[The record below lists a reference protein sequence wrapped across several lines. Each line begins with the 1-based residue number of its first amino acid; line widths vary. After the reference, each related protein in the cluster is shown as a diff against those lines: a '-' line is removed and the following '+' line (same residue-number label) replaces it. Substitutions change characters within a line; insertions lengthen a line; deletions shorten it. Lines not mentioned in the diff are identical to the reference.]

1 MKNFAHFK
9 NNFKNLNKGQKIK
22 IGLLILLL
30 IFVLIISFFSAL
42 IVSII
47 SKTPATDLNNLSS
60 SFNQSSYIYSKEGNL
75 IEKIES
81 LEYRTLIDI
90 DDIPDNV
97 KNAFIA
103 IEDHRFYKHKGLDPI
118 GIASSIAANI
128 KSRSLLRGGSTITQQ
143 LVRSVYLTNQKTLG
157 RKIQEAYLS
166 LRVEDVL
173 DKNEI
178 LEAYLNRINL
188 GQGAYGIEAAA
199 QTYFSKDAVD
209 LNIAEA
215 ALLAGIPKSPTNYS
229 PFKSVPQEYLKEDYK
244 VIGTREIDGKDLYM
258 VLNDDAFKRQKTV
271 LMRMHELGY
280 IDDKDYERAK
290 NYDIVSA
297 LNPRNFKNHTM
308 STYSTD
314 YIKKEASRYLA
325 DFYKTSLE
333 EGEHKLFTGG
343 YKVYSTIDE
352 NIQKD
357 LEDKYEN
364 FKNFLLNRSSSGGSR
379 MLNLNFDEGNNII
392 FGDEILYFARNNIL
406 DENFNLVIPKSS
418 YSISSHGDLKIKSL
432 YFKDL
437 GQKIDIIDAYIIDD
451 NKILNTYEIGG
462 LKIEEGAGELKNN
475 YLIID
480 GAYLKD
486 YPDFYRVENDKL
498 IISNKYFDFNP
509 SPLMQPQS
517 AIIVVNN
524 DSGFVEGIIGGLD
537 VRTKNAK
544 ILNRATDSY
553 RQPGSSLTPF
563 SVYLPALMEG
573 KTLGDVY
580 DDVPTT
586 VDGMFWPH
594 NYYDS
599 FKGLMTL
606 RLAMENSSNVIAAEV
621 LKEIGKD
628 KAIDVLKKFEII
640 SEDDDDY
647 FIDHRENK
655 KKNDENLESLALGNM
670 QVGISLSQLSK
681 MYQTISNDGVYKE
694 ETAILKIE
702 DPSGNIIIN
711 NSNKKKKLFD
721 EKTSHL
727 LKDVFISNR
736 DRGNASG
743 TRIGKSET
751 GAYLGQNKVNSDY
764 FVNGFNK
771 SHTISLWIGA
781 DSPKISLA
789 SDKSA
794 AIDLFNTMTKNMSKT
809 EDFDEDP
816 SYIVTRKISSKSG
829 KLATK
834 MSDYAGASYSE
845 KYISGTEPSEQDD
858 LFKKYLICKDSNKL
872 ATQFCPSESV
882 LYTVRFERKEKY
894 DAKDH
899 YGIYP
904 DDYMTLPKEHCDV
917 HTREWYNEF
926 GEEENNSPKKDRD
939 KKTKKSSKQEKSKK
953 SSDKTKTSKI
963 SKKKK

>member
-1 MKNFAHFK
+1 MKNFAHLK

-30 IFVLIISFFSAL
+30 IFVLIISLFSAL

-97 KNAFIA
+97 KNAFVA

-229 PFKSVPQEYLKEDYK
+229 PFKSVPEEYLKDDFK
-244 VIGTREIDGKDLYM
+244 IIGSREIDGKDLYM
-258 VLNDDAFKRQKTV
+258 VLNDDAFKRQRIV

-280 IDDKDYERAK
+280 IDDKDYEKAK

-357 LEDKYEN
+357 LENKYEN

-379 MLNLNFDEGNNII
+379 MLNLNFDAGNNII
-392 FGDEILYFARNNIL
+392 FGDEILYFHRNNIL

-437 GQKIDIIDAYIIDD
+437 GQKIDIIDAYVIDN
-451 NKILNTYEIGG
+451 NKILNTFEIGG

-480 GAYLKD
+480 GSYLKD
-486 YPDFYRVENDKL
+486 YPDFYKIENDKL

-517 AIIVVNN
+517 AMIVVNN
-524 DSGFVEGIIGGLD
+524 DTGFVEGIIGGLD

-553 RQPGSSLTPF
+553 RQPGSALTPF

-580 DDVPTT
+580 DDVPRTY
-586 VDGMFWPH
+586 DGMFWPH

-599 FKGLMTL
+599 FKGLMTI
-606 RLAMENSSNVIAAEV
+606 RLAMENSSNVIAAD
-621 LKEIGKD
+621 LLNEIGKD
-628 KAIDVLKKFEII
+628 KALDVLKKFEII
-640 SEDDDDY
+640 KEDGNDY
-647 FIDHRENK
+647 FINQKENK

-670 QVGISLSQLSK
+670 QVGLSLYDLSK
-681 MYQTISNDGVYKE
+681 MYQTISNEGVYKE

-702 DPSGNIIIN
+702 DPSGNIIID
-711 NSNKKKKLFD
+711 NSKKEKKLFD
-721 EKTSHL
+721 HKISHL
-727 LKDVFISNR
+727 LKDAFISNG

-743 TRIGKSET
+743 TSIGNSET
-751 GAYLGQNKVNSDY
+751 GAYLGQNKTNSDY
-764 FVNGFNK
+764 FINAFNK

-781 DSPKISLA
+781 DSPKISLS
-789 SDKSA
+789 SDKSSA
-794 AIDLFNTMTKNMSKT
+794 VELFNRMAKNLSKD
-809 EDFDEDP
+809 EKFDEDP
-816 SYIVTRKISSKSG
+816 SYIVTRNISSKSG

-834 MSDYAGASYSE
+834 MSNYAGASYRE
-845 KYISGTEPSEQDD
+845 KFISGTEPSEQDD

-882 LYTVRFERKEKY
+882 LYTVRFERKDKY

-904 DDYMTLPKEHCDV
+904 DDYMTVPKEHCDF

-926 GEEENNSPKKDRD
+926 GEDEEDNSLNNND
-939 KKTKKSSKQEKSKK
+939 KKTKKSSKHDKSKK
-953 SSDKTKTSKI
+953 SSNKIKT

>member
-1 MKNFAHFK
+1 MKNFAHLK

-30 IFVLIISFFSAL
+30 IFVLIISLFSAL
-42 IVSII
+42 IISII

-97 KNAFIA
+97 KNAFVA

-229 PFKSVPQEYLKEDYK
+229 PFKSVPEEYLKDDFK
-244 VIGTREIDGKDLYM
+244 IIGSREIDGKDLYM
-258 VLNDDAFKRQKTV
+258 VLNDDAFKRQRIV

-280 IDDKDYERAK
+280 IDDKDYEKAK

-357 LEDKYEN
+357 LENKYEN

-379 MLNLNFDEGNNII
+379 MLNLNFDAGNNII
-392 FGDEILYFARNNIL
+392 FGDEILYFHRNNIL

-437 GQKIDIIDAYIIDD
+437 GQKIDIIDAYVIDN
-451 NKILNTYEIGG
+451 NKILNTFEIGG

-480 GAYLKD
+480 GSYLKD
-486 YPDFYRVENDKL
+486 YPDFYKIENDKL

-509 SPLMQPQS
+509 NPLMQPQS
-517 AIIVVNN
+517 AMIVVNN
-524 DSGFVEGIIGGLD
+524 DTGFVEGIIGGLD

-553 RQPGSSLTPF
+553 RQPGSALTPLT
-563 SVYLPALMEG
+563 VYLPALMEG

-580 DDVPTT
+580 DDVPRTY
-586 VDGMFWPH
+586 DGLFWPH

-599 FKGLMTL
+599 FKGLMTI
-606 RLAMENSSNVIAAEV
+606 RLAMENSSNVIAAD
-621 LKEIGKD
+621 LLNEIGKD
-628 KAIDVLKKFEII
+628 KALDVLKKFEII
-640 SEDDDDY
+640 KEDGDDY
-647 FIDHRENK
+647 FINQKENK

-670 QVGISLSQLSK
+670 QVGLSLYDLSK
-681 MYQTISNDGVYKE
+681 MYQTITNEGVYKE

-702 DPSGNIIIN
+702 DPSGNIIID
-711 NSNKKKKLFD
+711 NSKKEKKLFD
-721 EKTSHL
+721 HKISHL
-727 LKDVFISNR
+727 LKDAFISNG

-743 TRIGKSET
+743 TSIGNSET
-751 GAYLGQNKVNSDY
+751 GAYLGQNKTNSDY
-764 FVNGFNK
+764 FLNAFNK
-771 SHTISLWIGA
+771 NHTISLWIGA
-781 DSPKISLA
+781 DSPKISLS
-789 SDKSA
+789 SDKSSA
-794 AIDLFNTMTKNMSKT
+794 VELFNRMAKNLSKD
-809 EDFDEDP
+809 EKFDEDP
-816 SYIVTRKISSKSG
+816 SYIVTRNISSKSG

-834 MSDYAGASYSE
+834 MSNYAGASYRE
-845 KYISGTEPSEQDD
+845 KFISGTEPSEQDD

-882 LYTVRFERKEKY
+882 LYTVRFERKDKY

-904 DDYMTLPKEHCDV
+904 DDYMTVPKEHCDF

-926 GEEENNSPKKDRD
+926 GEDEEDNSLNNND
-939 KKTKKSSKQEKSKK
+939 KKTKKSSKHDKSKK
-953 SSDKTKTSKI
+953 SSNKIKT

>member
-1 MKNFAHFK
+1 MKNFAHLK

-30 IFVLIISFFSAL
+30 IFVLIISLFSAL

-81 LEYRTLIDI
+81 LEYRTLVDI

-97 KNAFIA
+97 KNAFVA

-229 PFKSVPQEYLKEDYK
+229 PFKSVPEEYLKDDFK
-244 VIGTREIDGKDLYM
+244 IIGSREIDGKDLYM
-258 VLNDDAFKRQKTV
+258 VLNDDAFKRQRIV

-280 IDDKDYERAK
+280 IDDKDYEKAK

-357 LEDKYEN
+357 LENKYEN

-379 MLNLNFDEGNNII
+379 MLNLNFDAGNNII
-392 FGDEILYFARNNIL
+392 FGDEILYFHRNNIL

-437 GQKIDIIDAYIIDD
+437 GQKIDIIDAYVIDN
-451 NKILNTYEIGG
+451 NKILNTFEIGG

-480 GAYLKD
+480 GSYLKD
-486 YPDFYRVENDKL
+486 YPDFYKIENDKL

-509 SPLMQPQS
+509 NPLMQPQS
-517 AIIVVNN
+517 AMIVVNN
-524 DSGFVEGIIGGLD
+524 DTGFVEGIIGGLD

-553 RQPGSSLTPF
+553 RQPGSALTPLT
-563 SVYLPALMEG
+563 VYLPALMEG

-580 DDVPTT
+580 DDVPRTY
-586 VDGMFWPH
+586 DGLFWPH

-599 FKGLMTL
+599 FKGLMTI
-606 RLAMENSSNVIAAEV
+606 RLAMENSSNVIAAD
-621 LKEIGKD
+621 LLNEIGKD
-628 KAIDVLKKFEII
+628 KALDVLKKFEII
-640 SEDDDDY
+640 KEDGDDY
-647 FIDHRENK
+647 FINQKENK

-670 QVGISLSQLSK
+670 QVGLSLYDLSK
-681 MYQTISNDGVYKE
+681 MYQTITNEGVYKE

-702 DPSGNIIIN
+702 DPSGNIIID
-711 NSNKKKKLFD
+711 NSKKEKKLFD
-721 EKTSHL
+721 HKISHL
-727 LKDVFISNR
+727 LKDAFISNG

-743 TRIGKSET
+743 TSIGNSET
-751 GAYLGQNKVNSDY
+751 GAYLGQNKTNSDY
-764 FVNGFNK
+764 FLNAFNK
-771 SHTISLWIGA
+771 NHTISLWIGA
-781 DSPKISLA
+781 DSPKISLS
-789 SDKSA
+789 SDKSSA
-794 AIDLFNTMTKNMSKT
+794 VELFNRMAKNLSKD
-809 EDFDEDP
+809 EKFDEDP
-816 SYIVTRKISSKSG
+816 SYIVTRNISSKSG

-834 MSDYAGASYSE
+834 MSSYAGASYRE
-845 KYISGTEPSEQDD
+845 KFISGTEPSEQDD

-882 LYTVRFERKEKY
+882 LYTVRFERKDKY

-904 DDYMTLPKEHCDV
+904 DDYMTVPKEHCDF

-926 GEEENNSPKKDRD
+926 GEDEEDNSLNNND
-939 KKTKKSSKQEKSKK
+939 KKTKKSSKHDKSKK
-953 SSDKTKTSKI
+953 SSNKIKT

>member
-1 MKNFAHFK
+1 MKNFAHLK

-30 IFVLIISFFSAL
+30 IFVLIISLFSAL

-60 SFNQSSYIYSKEGNL
+60 SFNQSSYIYSKDGSL

-97 KNAFIA
+97 KNAFVA

-229 PFKSVPQEYLKEDYK
+229 PFKSVPEEYLKDDFK
-244 VIGTREIDGKDLYM
+244 IIGSREIDGKDLYM
-258 VLNDDAFKRQKTV
+258 VLNDDAFKRQRIV

-280 IDDKDYERAK
+280 IDDKDYEKAK

-357 LEDKYEN
+357 LENKYEN

-379 MLNLNFDEGNNII
+379 MLNLNFDAGNNII
-392 FGDEILYFARNNIL
+392 FGDEILYFHRNNIL

-437 GQKIDIIDAYIIDD
+437 GQKIDIIDAYVIDN
-451 NKILNTYEIGG
+451 NKILNTFEIGG

-486 YPDFYRVENDKL
+486 YPDFYKIENDKL

-517 AIIVVNN
+517 AMIVVNN
-524 DSGFVEGIIGGLD
+524 DTGFVEGIIGGLD

-553 RQPGSSLTPF
+553 RQPGSALTPF

-580 DDVPTT
+580 DDVPRTY
-586 VDGMFWPH
+586 DGMFWPH

-599 FKGLMTL
+599 FKGLMTI
-606 RLAMENSSNVIAAEV
+606 RLAMENSSNVIAAD
-621 LKEIGKD
+621 LLNEIGKD
-628 KAIDVLKKFEII
+628 KALDVLKKFEII
-640 SEDDDDY
+640 KEDGDDY
-647 FIDHRENK
+647 FINQKENK

-670 QVGISLSQLSK
+670 QVGLSLYDLSK
-681 MYQTISNDGVYKE
+681 MYQTISNEGVYKE

-702 DPSGNIIIN
+702 DPSGNIIID
-711 NSNKKKKLFD
+711 NSKKEKKLFD
-721 EKTSHL
+721 HKISHL
-727 LKDVFISNR
+727 LKDAFISNG

-743 TRIGKSET
+743 TSIGNSET
-751 GAYLGQNKVNSDY
+751 GAYLGQNKTNSDY
-764 FVNGFNK
+764 FLNAFNK

-781 DSPKISLA
+781 DSPKISLS
-789 SDKSA
+789 SDKSSA
-794 AIDLFNTMTKNMSKT
+794 VELFNRMAKNLSKD
-809 EDFDEDP
+809 EKFDEDP
-816 SYIVTRKISSKSG
+816 SYIVPRNISSKSG

-834 MSDYAGASYSE
+834 MSNYAGASYRE
-845 KYISGTEPSEQDD
+845 KFISGTEPSEQDD

-882 LYTVRFERKEKY
+882 LYTVRFERKDKY

-904 DDYMTLPKEHCDV
+904 DDYMTVPKEHCDF

-926 GEEENNSPKKDRD
+926 GEDEEDNSLNNND
-939 KKTKKSSKQEKSKK
+939 KKTKKSSKHDKSKK
-953 SSDKTKTSKI
+953 SSNKIKT

>member
-9 NNFKNLNKGQKIK
+9 NNFKNLEKIQKIK

-30 IFVLIISFFSAL
+30 IFVLIFSLFAAL
-42 IVSII
+42 IISII

-81 LEYRTLIDI
+81 LEYRTLVDI

-97 KNAFIA
+97 KNAFVA

-118 GIASSIAANI
+118 GIMSSIAANI

-229 PFKSVPQEYLKEDYK
+229 PFKSVPEEYLKEDFK

-258 VLNDDAFKRQKTV
+258 VLNDDAFKRQRIV

-280 IDDKDYERAK
+280 IDDKEYERAK

-314 YIKKEASRYLA
+314 YIKKEASKYLA
-325 DFYKTSLE
+325 AFYNTSLE

-364 FKNFLLNRSSSGGSR
+364 YKNFLLNRSSSGGSR
-379 MLNLNFDEGNNII
+379 MLNLNFDSGKNII
-392 FGDEILYFARNNIL
+392 FGNEILYFHRNNIL

-437 GQKIDIIDAYIIDD
+437 GQKIDIVDAYVIDE
-451 NKILNTYEIGG
+451 NKILNTFEIGG

-486 YPDFYRVENDKL
+486 YPDFYKLENDNL

-509 SPLMQPQS
+509 TPLMQPQS
-517 AIIVVNN
+517 AMIVVNN
-524 DSGFVEGIIGGLD
+524 NTGFVEGIIGGLD

-553 RQPGSSLTPF
+553 RQPGSALTPF

-580 DDVPTT
+580 DDVPRTY
-586 VDGMFWPH
+586 DGMFWPH

-606 RLAMENSSNVIAAEV
+606 RLAMENSSNVIAAD
-621 LKEIGKD
+621 LLNEIGKE
-628 KAIDVLKKFEII
+628 KALDVLKKFEII
-640 SEDDDDY
+640 KEDGDDY
-647 FIDHRENK
+647 FINHKENK

-670 QVGISLSQLSK
+670 QVGLSLYDLSK
-681 MYQTISNDGVYKE
+681 MHQTISNDGVYKE

-702 DPSGNIIIN
+702 DPSGNIIID
-711 NSNKKKKLFD
+711 NSKKEKKLFD
-721 EKTSHL
+721 HKISHL
-727 LKDVFISNR
+727 LKDAFISNC

-743 TRIGKSET
+743 TSIGNSET
-751 GAYLGQNKVNSDY
+751 GAYLGQNKTNSDY
-764 FVNGFNK
+764 FINAFNK
-771 SHTISLWIGA
+771 NHTISLWIGA
-781 DSPKISLA
+781 DSPKISLS
-789 SDKSA
+789 SDKSSA
-794 AIDLFNTMTKNMSKT
+794 VELFNRMAKNLSKD
-809 EDFDEDP
+809 EKFDEDP
-816 SYIVTRKISSKSG
+816 SYIVTRNISSKSG

-834 MSDYAGASYSE
+834 MSNYAGASYRE
-845 KYISGTEPSEQDD
+845 KYISGTEPREQDD

-882 LYTVRFERKEKY
+882 LYTVRFERKDKY

-904 DDYMTLPKEHCDV
+904 DDYMTVPKEHCDV

-926 GEEENNSPKKDRD
+926 GEDEEDNSLNNND
-939 KKTKKSSKQEKSKK
+939 KKTKKSSKHDKSKK
-953 SSDKTKTSKI
+953 SSNEIKI

>member
-9 NNFKNLNKGQKIK
+9 NNFKNLEKIQKIK

-30 IFVLIISFFSAL
+30 IFVLIFSLFAAL
-42 IVSII
+42 IISII

-81 LEYRTLIDI
+81 LEYRTLVDI

-97 KNAFIA
+97 KNAFVA

-118 GIASSIAANI
+118 GIMSSIAANI

-229 PFKSVPQEYLKEDYK
+229 PFKSVPEEYLKEDFK

-258 VLNDDAFKRQKTV
+258 VLNDDAFKRQRIV

-280 IDDKDYERAK
+280 IDDKEYERAK

-314 YIKKEASRYLA
+314 YIKKEASKYLA
-325 DFYKTSLE
+325 AFYNTSLE

-364 FKNFLLNRSSSGGSR
+364 YKNFLLNRSSSGGSR
-379 MLNLNFDEGNNII
+379 MLNLNFDSGKNII
-392 FGDEILYFARNNIL
+392 FGNEILYFHRNNIL

-437 GQKIDIIDAYIIDD
+437 GQKIDIVDAYVIDE
-451 NKILNTYEIGG
+451 NKILNTFEIGG

-486 YPDFYRVENDKL
+486 YPDFYKLENDNL

-509 SPLMQPQS
+509 TPLMQPQS
-517 AIIVVNN
+517 AMIVVNN
-524 DSGFVEGIIGGLD
+524 NTGFVEGIIGGLD

-553 RQPGSSLTPF
+553 RQPGSALTPF

-580 DDVPTT
+580 DDVPRTY
-586 VDGMFWPH
+586 DGMFWPH

-606 RLAMENSSNVIAAEV
+606 RLAMENSSNVIAAD
-621 LKEIGKD
+621 LLNEIGKE
-628 KAIDVLKKFEII
+628 KALDVLKKFEII
-640 SEDDDDY
+640 KEDGDDY
-647 FIDHRENK
+647 FINHKENK

-670 QVGISLSQLSK
+670 QVGLSLYDLSK
-681 MYQTISNDGVYKE
+681 MHQTISNDGVYKE

-702 DPSGNIIIN
+702 DPSGNIIID
-711 NSNKKKKLFD
+711 NSKKEKKLFD
-721 EKTSHL
+721 HKISHL
-727 LKDVFISNR
+727 LKDAFISNC

-743 TRIGKSET
+743 TSIGNSET
-751 GAYLGQNKVNSDY
+751 GAYLGQNQTNSDY
-764 FVNGFNK
+764 FINAFNK
-771 SHTISLWIGA
+771 NHTISLWIGA
-781 DSPKISLA
+781 DSPKISLS
-789 SDKSA
+789 SDKSSA
-794 AIDLFNTMTKNMSKT
+794 VELFNRMAKNLSKD
-809 EDFDEDP
+809 EKFDEDP
-816 SYIVTRKISSKSG
+816 SYIVTRNISSKSG

-834 MSDYAGASYSE
+834 MSNYAGASYRE
-845 KYISGTEPSEQDD
+845 KYISGTEPREQDD

-882 LYTVRFERKEKY
+882 LYTVRFERKDKY

-904 DDYMTLPKEHCDV
+904 DDYMTVPKEHCDV

-926 GEEENNSPKKDRD
+926 GEDEEDNSLNNND
-939 KKTKKSSKQEKSKK
+939 KKTKKSSKHDKSKK
-953 SSDKTKTSKI
+953 SSNEIKI

>member
-1 MKNFAHFK
+1 MKNFAHLK

-30 IFVLIISFFSAL
+30 IFVLIISLFSAL

-81 LEYRTLIDI
+81 LEYRTLVDI

-97 KNAFIA
+97 KNAFVA

-229 PFKSVPQEYLKEDYK
+229 PFKSVPEEYLKDDFK
-244 VIGTREIDGKDLYM
+244 IIGSREIDGKDLYM
-258 VLNDDAFKRQKTV
+258 VLNDDAFKRQRIV

-280 IDDKDYERAK
+280 IDDKDYEKAK

-357 LEDKYEN
+357 LENKYEN

-379 MLNLNFDEGNNII
+379 MLNLNFDAGNNII
-392 FGDEILYFARNNIL
+392 FGDEILYFHRNNIL

-437 GQKIDIIDAYIIDD
+437 GQKIDIIDAYVIDN
-451 NKILNTYEIGG
+451 NKILNTFEIGG

-480 GAYLKD
+480 GSYLKD
-486 YPDFYRVENDKL
+486 YPDFYKIENDKL

-509 SPLMQPQS
+509 NPLMQPQS
-517 AIIVVNN
+517 AMIVVNN
-524 DSGFVEGIIGGLD
+524 DTGFVEGIIGGLD

-553 RQPGSSLTPF
+553 RQPGSALTPLT
-563 SVYLPALMEG
+563 VYLPALMEG

-580 DDVPTT
+580 DDVPRTY
-586 VDGMFWPH
+586 DGLFWPH

-599 FKGLMTL
+599 FKGLMTI
-606 RLAMENSSNVIAAEV
+606 RLAMENSSNVIAAD
-621 LKEIGKD
+621 LLNEIGKD
-628 KAIDVLKKFEII
+628 KALDVLKKFEII
-640 SEDDDDY
+640 KEDGDDY
-647 FIDHRENK
+647 FINQKENK

-670 QVGISLSQLSK
+670 QVGLSLYDLSK
-681 MYQTISNDGVYKE
+681 MYQTITNEGVYKE

-702 DPSGNIIIN
+702 DPSGNIIID
-711 NSNKKKKLFD
+711 NSKKEKKLFD
-721 EKTSHL
+721 HKISHL
-727 LKDVFISNR
+727 LKDAFISNG

-743 TRIGKSET
+743 TSIGNSET
-751 GAYLGQNKVNSDY
+751 GAYLGQNKTNSDY
-764 FVNGFNK
+764 FLNAFNK
-771 SHTISLWIGA
+771 NHTISLWIGA
-781 DSPKISLA
+781 DSPKISLS
-789 SDKSA
+789 SDKSSA
-794 AIDLFNTMTKNMSKT
+794 VELFNRMAKNLSKD
-809 EDFDEDP
+809 EKFDEDP
-816 SYIVTRKISSKSG
+816 SYIVTRNISSKSG

-834 MSDYAGASYSE
+834 MSNYAGASYRE
-845 KYISGTEPSEQDD
+845 KFISGTEPSEQDD

-882 LYTVRFERKEKY
+882 LYTVRFERKDKY

-904 DDYMTLPKEHCDV
+904 DDYMTVPKEHCDF

-926 GEEENNSPKKDRD
+926 GEDEEDNSLNNND
-939 KKTKKSSKQEKSKK
+939 KKTKKSSKHDKSKK
-953 SSDKTKTSKI
+953 SSNKIKT

>member
-9 NNFKNLNKGQKIK
+9 NNFKNLEKIQKIK

-30 IFVLIISFFSAL
+30 IFVLIFSLFSAL

-81 LEYRTLIDI
+81 LEYRTLVDI

-97 KNAFIA
+97 KNAFVA

-118 GIASSIAANI
+118 GIMSSIAANI

-229 PFKSVPQEYLKEDYK
+229 PFKSVPEEYLKEDFK

-258 VLNDDAFKRQKTV
+258 VLNDDAFKRQKIV

-280 IDDKDYERAK
+280 IDDKEYERAK

-314 YIKKEASRYLA
+314 YIKKEASKYLA
-325 DFYKTSLE
+325 AFYNTSLE

-379 MLNLNFDEGNNII
+379 MLNLNFDAGKNII
-392 FGDEILYFARNNIL
+392 FGNEILYFYRNNIL

-437 GQKIDIIDAYIIDD
+437 GQKIDIIDAYVIDE
-451 NKILNTYEIGG
+451 NKILNTFEIGG

-486 YPDFYRVENDKL
+486 YPDFYKLENDNL

-509 SPLMQPQS
+509 TPLMQPQS
-517 AIIVVNN
+517 AMIVVNN
-524 DSGFVEGIIGGLD
+524 NTGFVEGIIGGLD

-553 RQPGSSLTPF
+553 RQPGSALTPF

-580 DDVPTT
+580 DDVPRTY
-586 VDGMFWPH
+586 DGMFWPH

-606 RLAMENSSNVIAAEV
+606 RLAMENSSNVIAAD
-621 LKEIGKD
+621 LLNEIGKG
-628 KAIDVLKKFEII
+628 KALDVLKKFEII
-640 SEDDDDY
+640 KEDGDDY
-647 FIDHRENK
+647 FINHKENK

-670 QVGISLSQLSK
+670 QVGLSLYDLSK
-681 MYQTISNDGVYKE
+681 MHQTISNDGVYKE

-702 DPSGNIIIN
+702 DPSGNIIID
-711 NSNKKKKLFD
+711 NSKKEKKLFD
-721 EKTSHL
+721 HKISHL
-727 LKDVFISNR
+727 LKDAFISNC

-743 TRIGKSET
+743 TRIGNSET
-751 GAYLGQNKVNSDY
+751 GAYLGQNKTNSDY
-764 FVNGFNK
+764 FITAFNK
-771 SHTISLWIGA
+771 NHTISLWIGA
-781 DSPKISLA
+781 DSPKISLS
-789 SDKSA
+789 SDKSSA
-794 AIDLFNTMTKNMSKT
+794 VELFNRMAKYLSKD
-809 EDFDEDP
+809 EKFDEDP
-816 SYIVTRKISSKSG
+816 SYIVTRNISSKSG

-834 MSDYAGASYSE
+834 MSNYAGASYRE
-845 KYISGTEPSEQDD
+845 KFISGTEPSEHDD

-882 LYTVRFERKEKY
+882 LYTVRFERKDKY

-926 GEEENNSPKKDRD
+926 GEDEEDNSLNNND
-939 KKTKKSSKQEKSKK
+939 KKTKKSSKHDKSKK
-953 SSDKTKTSKI
+953 SSNKIKI

>member
-9 NNFKNLNKGQKIK
+9 NNFKNLEKIQKIK

-30 IFVLIISFFSAL
+30 IFVLIISLFSAL
-42 IVSII
+42 IISII

-60 SFNQSSYIYSKEGNL
+60 SFNQSSYIYSKDGSL

-97 KNAFIA
+97 KNAFVA

-118 GIASSIAANI
+118 GIMSSIAANI

-229 PFKSVPQEYLKEDYK
+229 PFKSVPEEYLKEDFK

-258 VLNDDAFKRQKTV
+258 VLNDDAFKRQRIV

-280 IDDKDYERAK
+280 IDDKEYERAK

-314 YIKKEASRYLA
+314 YIKKEASKYLA
-325 DFYKTSLE
+325 AFYNTSLE

-379 MLNLNFDEGNNII
+379 MLNLNFDAGKNII
-392 FGDEILYFARNNIL
+392 FGNEILYFHRNNIL
-406 DENFNLVIPKSS
+406 DEDFNLVIPKSS

-437 GQKIDIIDAYIIDD
+437 GQKIDIIDAYVIDE
-451 NKILNTYEIGG
+451 NKILNTFEIGG

-486 YPDFYRVENDKL
+486 YPDFYKVEKDNL

-509 SPLMQPQS
+509 TPLMQPQS
-517 AIIVVNN
+517 AMIVVNN
-524 DSGFVEGIIGGLD
+524 NTGFVEGIIGGLD

-553 RQPGSSLTPF
+553 RQPGSALTPF

-580 DDVPTT
+580 DDVPRTY
-586 VDGMFWPH
+586 DGMFWPH

-606 RLAMENSSNVIAAEV
+606 RLAMENSSNVIAAD
-621 LKEIGKD
+621 LLNEIGKE
-628 KAIDVLKKFEII
+628 KALDVLKKFEII
-640 SEDDDDY
+640 KEDGDDY
-647 FIDHRENK
+647 FINHKENK

-670 QVGISLSQLSK
+670 QVGLSLYHLSK
-681 MYQTISNDGVYKE
+681 MHQTISNDGVYKE

-702 DPSGNIIIN
+702 DPSGNIIID
-711 NSNKKKKLFD
+711 NSKKEKKLFD
-721 EKTSHL
+721 HKISHL
-727 LKDVFISNR
+727 LKDAFISNC

-743 TRIGKSET
+743 TSIGNSET
-751 GAYLGQNKVNSDY
+751 GAYLGQNKTNSDY
-764 FVNGFNK
+764 FINAFNK

-781 DSPKISLA
+781 DSPKISLS
-789 SDKSA
+789 SDKSSA
-794 AIDLFNTMTKNMSKT
+794 VELFNRMAKNLSKD
-809 EDFDEDP
+809 EKFDEDP

-882 LYTVRFERKEKY
+882 LYTVRFERKDKY

-904 DDYMTLPKEHCDV
+904 DDYMTVPKEHCDV

-926 GEEENNSPKKDRD
+926 GEDEEDNSLNNND
-939 KKTKKSSKQEKSKK
+939 KKTKKSSKHDKSKK
-953 SSDKTKTSKI
+953 SSNKIKT

>member
-1 MKNFAHFK
+1 MKNFQHFK

-30 IFVLIISFFSAL
+30 IFVLIISLFSAL

-97 KNAFIA
+97 KNAFVA

-128 KSRSLLRGGSTITQQ
+128 KSRSLMRGGSTITQQ

-229 PFKSVPQEYLKEDYK
+229 PFKSVPEEYLKDDFK
-244 VIGTREIDGKDLYM
+244 IIGSREIDGKDLYM
-258 VLNDDAFKRQKTV
+258 VLNDDAFKRQRIV

-280 IDDKDYERAK
+280 IDDKDYEKAK

-357 LEDKYEN
+357 LENKYEN

-379 MLNLNFDEGNNII
+379 MLNLNFDAGNNII
-392 FGDEILYFARNNIL
+392 FGDEILYFHRNNIL

-418 YSISSHGDLKIKSL
+418 YNISSHGDLKIKSL

-437 GQKIDIIDAYIIDD
+437 GQKIDIVDAYVIDN
-451 NKILNTYEIGG
+451 NKILNTFEIGG

-480 GAYLKD
+480 GSYLKD
-486 YPDFYRVENDKL
+486 YPDFYKIENDKL

-509 SPLMQPQS
+509 NPLMQPQS
-517 AIIVVNN
+517 AMIVVNN
-524 DSGFVEGIIGGLD
+524 DTGFVEGIIGGLD

-553 RQPGSSLTPF
+553 RQPGSALTPLT
-563 SVYLPALMEG
+563 VYLPALMEG

-580 DDVPTT
+580 DDVPRTY
-586 VDGMFWPH
+586 DGLFWPH

-599 FKGLMTL
+599 FKGLMTI
-606 RLAMENSSNVIAAEV
+606 RLAMENSSNVIAAD
-621 LKEIGKD
+621 LLNEIGKD
-628 KAIDVLKKFEII
+628 KALDVLKKFEII
-640 SEDDDDY
+640 KEDGNDH
-647 FIDHRENK
+647 FINQKENK

-670 QVGISLSQLSK
+670 QVGLSLYDLSK
-681 MYQTISNDGVYKE
+681 MYQTISNEGVYKE

-702 DPSGNIIIN
+702 DPSGNIIID
-711 NSNKKKKLFD
+711 NSKKEKKLFD
-721 EKTSHL
+721 HKISHL
-727 LKDVFISNR
+727 LKDAFISNST
-736 DRGNASG
+736 RGNASG
-743 TRIGKSET
+743 TSIGNSET
-751 GAYLGQNKVNSDY
+751 GAYLGQNKTNSDY
-764 FVNGFNK
+764 FINAFNK
-771 SHTISLWIGA
+771 NHTISLWIGA
-781 DSPKISLA
+781 DSPKISLS
-789 SDKSA
+789 SDKSSA
-794 AIDLFNTMTKNMSKT
+794 VELFNRMAKNLSKD
-809 EDFDEDP
+809 EKFDEDP
-816 SYIVTRKISSKSG
+816 SYIVTRNISSKSG

-834 MSDYAGASYSE
+834 MSNYAGASYSE
-845 KYISGTEPSEQDD
+845 KYISGTEPSEHDD

-882 LYTVRFERKEKY
+882 LYTVRFERKDKY

-904 DDYMTLPKEHCDV
+904 DDYMTVPKEHCDV

-926 GEEENNSPKKDRD
+926 GEDEEDSSSNNKDI
-939 KKTKKSSKQEKSKK
+939 KTKKSSKHDNSKK
-953 SSDKTKTSKI
+953 SSDKIKT

>member
-9 NNFKNLNKGQKIK
+9 NNFKNLEKIQKIK

-30 IFVLIISFFSAL
+30 IFVLILSLFSAL
-42 IVSII
+42 IISII

-81 LEYRTLIDI
+81 LEYRTLVDI

-97 KNAFIA
+97 KNAFVA

-118 GIASSIAANI
+118 GIMSSIAANI
-128 KSRSLLRGGSTITQQ
+128 KSRSLMRGGSTITQQ

-229 PFKSVPQEYLKEDYK
+229 PFKSVPEEYLKEDFK

-258 VLNDDAFKRQKTV
+258 VLNDDAFKRQRIV

-280 IDDKDYERAK
+280 IDDKEYERAK

-314 YIKKEASRYLA
+314 YIKKEASKYLA
-325 DFYKTSLE
+325 AFYNTSLE

-364 FKNFLLNRSSSGGSR
+364 YKNFLLNRSSSGGSR
-379 MLNLNFDEGNNII
+379 MLNLNFDAGKNII
-392 FGDEILYFARNNIL
+392 FGNEILYFHRNNIL

-437 GQKIDIIDAYIIDD
+437 GQKIDIIDAYVIDE
-451 NKILNTYEIGG
+451 NKILNTFEIGG

-486 YPDFYRVENDKL
+486 YPDFYKVEKDNL

-509 SPLMQPQS
+509 TPLMQPQS
-517 AIIVVNN
+517 AMIVVNN
-524 DSGFVEGIIGGLD
+524 DTGFVEGIIGGLD

-553 RQPGSSLTPF
+553 RQPGSALTPF

-580 DDVPTT
+580 DDVPRTY
-586 VDGMFWPH
+586 DGMFWPH

-606 RLAMENSSNVIAAEV
+606 RLAMENSSNVIAAD
-621 LKEIGKD
+621 LLNEIGKD
-628 KAIDVLKKFEII
+628 KALDVLKKFEII
-640 SEDDDDY
+640 KEDGNDY
-647 FIDHRENK
+647 FINQKENK

-670 QVGISLSQLSK
+670 QVGLSLYDLSK
-681 MYQTISNDGVYKE
+681 MYQTITNEGVYKE

-702 DPSGNIIIN
+702 DPSGNIIID
-711 NSNKKKKLFD
+711 NSKKEKKLFD
-721 EKTSHL
+721 HKISHL
-727 LKDVFISNR
+727 LKDAFISNGT
-736 DRGNASG
+736 RGNASG
-743 TRIGKSET
+743 TSIGNSET
-751 GAYLGQNKVNSDY
+751 GAYLGQNKTSSDY
-764 FVNGFNK
+764 FLNAFNK
-771 SHTISLWIGA
+771 NHTISLWIGA
-781 DSPKISLA
+781 DSPKISLS
-789 SDKSA
+789 SDKSSA
-794 AIDLFNTMTKNMSKT
+794 VELFNRMAKNLSKD
-809 EDFDEDP
+809 EKFDEDP
-816 SYIVTRKISSKSG
+816 SYIVTRNISSKSG

-834 MSDYAGASYSE
+834 MSNYAGASYRE
-845 KYISGTEPSEQDD
+845 KFISGTEPSEQDD

-882 LYTVRFERKEKY
+882 LYTVRFERKDKY

-904 DDYMTLPKEHCDV
+904 DDYMTVPKEHCDF

-926 GEEENNSPKKDRD
+926 GEDEEDNSLNNND
-939 KKTKKSSKQEKSKK
+939 KKTKKSSKHDKSKK
-953 SSDKTKTSKI
+953 SSDKIKT

>member
-30 IFVLIISFFSAL
+30 IFVLIISLFSAL

-60 SFNQSSYIYSKEGNL
+60 SFNQSSYIYSKDGSL

-97 KNAFIA
+97 KNAFVA

-118 GIASSIAANI
+118 GIMSSIAANI
-128 KSRSLLRGGSTITQQ
+128 KSRSLMRGGSTITQQ

-229 PFKSVPQEYLKEDYK
+229 PFKSVPEEYLKEDFK
-244 VIGTREIDGKDLYM
+244 VIGTREIDDKDLYM
-258 VLNDDAFKRQKTV
+258 VLNDDAFKRQKIV

-280 IDDKDYERAK
+280 IDDKEYERAK

-314 YIKKEASRYLA
+314 YIKKEASKYLA

-343 YKVYSTIDE
+343 YKVYSTINE

-357 LEDKYEN
+357 LENKYEN

-379 MLNLNFDEGNNII
+379 MLNLNFDAGKNII
-392 FGDEILYFARNNIL
+392 FGDEILYFHRNNIL

-437 GQKIDIIDAYIIDD
+437 GQKIDIIDAYVIDN
-451 NKILNTYEIGG
+451 NKILNTFEIGG

-480 GAYLKD
+480 GSYLKD
-486 YPDFYRVENDKL
+486 YPDFYKIENDKL

-517 AIIVVNN
+517 AMIVVNN
-524 DSGFVEGIIGGLD
+524 DTGFVEGIIGGLD

-553 RQPGSSLTPF
+553 RQPGSALTPLT
-563 SVYLPALMEG
+563 VYLPALMEG

-580 DDVPTT
+580 DDVPRTY
-586 VDGMFWPH
+586 DGMFWPH

-599 FKGLMTL
+599 FKGLMTI
-606 RLAMENSSNVIAAEV
+606 RLAMENSSNVIAAD
-621 LKEIGKD
+621 LLNEIGKD
-628 KAIDVLKKFEII
+628 KALDVLKKFEII
-640 SEDDDDY
+640 KEDGNDY
-647 FIDHRENK
+647 FINQKENK

-670 QVGISLSQLSK
+670 QVGLSLYDLSK
-681 MYQTISNDGVYKE
+681 MYQTISNEGVYKE

-702 DPSGNIIIN
+702 DPSGNIIID
-711 NSNKKKKLFD
+711 NSKKEKKLFD
-721 EKTSHL
+721 PKISHL
-727 LKDVFISNR
+727 LKDTFISNG

-743 TRIGKSET
+743 TSIGNSET
-751 GAYLGQNKVNSDY
+751 GAYLGQNKTNSDY
-764 FVNGFNK
+764 FLNAFNK

-781 DSPKISLA
+781 DSPKISLS
-789 SDKSA
+789 SDKSSA
-794 AIDLFNTMTKNMSKT
+794 VELFNRMAKNLSKD
-809 EDFDEDP
+809 EKFDEDP
-816 SYIVTRKISSKSG
+816 SYIVTRNISSKSG

-834 MSDYAGASYSE
+834 MSNYAGASYRE
-845 KYISGTEPSEQDD
+845 KFISGTEPSEQDD

-882 LYTVRFERKEKY
+882 LYTVRFERKDKY

-904 DDYMTLPKEHCDV
+904 DDYMTVPKEHCDF

-926 GEEENNSPKKDRD
+926 GEDEEDNSLNNND
-939 KKTKKSSKQEKSKK
+939 KKTKKSSKHDKSKK
-953 SSDKTKTSKI
+953 SSNKIKT

>member
-9 NNFKNLNKGQKIK
+9 NNFKNLNKSQKIK

-30 IFVLIISFFSAL
+30 IFVLIISLFSAL

-60 SFNQSSYIYSKEGNL
+60 SFNQSSYIYSKDGSL

-97 KNAFIA
+97 KNAFVA

-229 PFKSVPQEYLKEDYK
+229 PFKSVPEEYLKDDFK
-244 VIGTREIDGKDLYM
+244 IIGSREIDGKDLYM
-258 VLNDDAFKRQKTV
+258 VLNDDAFKRQRIV

-280 IDDKDYERAK
+280 IDDKDYEKAK

-357 LEDKYEN
+357 LENKYEN

-379 MLNLNFDEGNNII
+379 MLNLNFDAGNNII
-392 FGDEILYFARNNIL
+392 FGDEILYFHRNNIL

-437 GQKIDIIDAYIIDD
+437 GQKIDIIDAYVIDN
-451 NKILNTYEIGG
+451 NKILNTFEIGG

-480 GAYLKD
+480 GSYLKD
-486 YPDFYRVENDKL
+486 YPDFYKIENDKL

-517 AIIVVNN
+517 AMIVVNN
-524 DSGFVEGIIGGLD
+524 DTGFVEGIIGGLD

-553 RQPGSSLTPF
+553 RQPGSALTPF

-580 DDVPTT
+580 DDVPRTY
-586 VDGMFWPH
+586 DGMFWPH

-599 FKGLMTL
+599 FKGLMTI
-606 RLAMENSSNVIAAEV
+606 RLAMENSSNVIAADL

-628 KAIDVLKKFEII
+628 KALDVLKKFEII
-640 SEDDDDY
+640 KEDGNDY
-647 FIDHRENK
+647 FINQKENK

-670 QVGISLSQLSK
+670 QVGLSLYDLSK
-681 MYQTISNDGVYKE
+681 MYQTISNEGVYKE

-702 DPSGNIIIN
+702 DPSGNIIID
-711 NSNKKKKLFD
+711 NSKKEKKLFD
-721 EKTSHL
+721 HKISHL
-727 LKDVFISNR
+727 LKDAFISNGT
-736 DRGNASG
+736 RGNASG
-743 TRIGKSET
+743 TSIGNSET
-751 GAYLGQNKVNSDY
+751 GAYLGQNKTNSDY
-764 FVNGFNK
+764 FINAFNK

-781 DSPKISLA
+781 DSPKISLS
-789 SDKSA
+789 SDKSSA
-794 AIDLFNTMTKNMSKT
+794 VELFNRMAKNLSKD
-809 EDFDEDP
+809 EKFDEDP
-816 SYIVTRKISSKSG
+816 SYIVTRNISSKSG

-834 MSDYAGASYSE
+834 MSNYAGASYRE
-845 KYISGTEPSEQDD
+845 KFISGTEPSEQDD

-882 LYTVRFERKEKY
+882 LYTVRFERKDKY

-904 DDYMTLPKEHCDV
+904 DDYMTVPKEHCDF

-926 GEEENNSPKKDRD
+926 GEDEEDNSLNNND
-939 KKTKKSSKQEKSKK
+939 KKTKKSSKHDKSKK
-953 SSDKTKTSKI
+953 SSNKIKT

>member
-9 NNFKNLNKGQKIK
+9 NNFKNLEKIQKIK

-30 IFVLIISFFSAL
+30 IFVLILSLFSAL
-42 IVSII
+42 IISII

-81 LEYRTLIDI
+81 LEYRTLVDI

-97 KNAFIA
+97 KNAFVA

-118 GIASSIAANI
+118 GIMSSIAANI
-128 KSRSLLRGGSTITQQ
+128 KSRSLMRGGSTITQQ

-229 PFKSVPQEYLKEDYK
+229 PFKSVPEEYLKEDFK

-258 VLNDDAFKRQKTV
+258 VLNDDAFKRQRIV

-280 IDDKDYERAK
+280 IDDKEYERAK

-314 YIKKEASRYLA
+314 YIKKEASKYLA
-325 DFYKTSLE
+325 AFYNTSLE

-364 FKNFLLNRSSSGGSR
+364 YKNFLLNRSSSGGSR
-379 MLNLNFDEGNNII
+379 MLNLNFDAGKNII
-392 FGDEILYFARNNIL
+392 FGNEILYFHRNNIL

-437 GQKIDIIDAYIIDD
+437 GQKIDIIDAYVIDE
-451 NKILNTYEIGG
+451 NKILNTFEIGG

-486 YPDFYRVENDKL
+486 YPDFYKVEKDNL

-509 SPLMQPQS
+509 TPLMQPQS
-517 AIIVVNN
+517 AMIVVNN
-524 DSGFVEGIIGGLD
+524 DTGFVEGIIGGLD

-553 RQPGSSLTPF
+553 RQPGSALTPF

-580 DDVPTT
+580 DDVPRTY
-586 VDGMFWPH
+586 DGMFWPH

-606 RLAMENSSNVIAAEV
+606 RLAMENSSNVIAAD
-621 LKEIGKD
+621 LLNEIGKD
-628 KAIDVLKKFEII
+628 KALDVLKKFEII
-640 SEDDDDY
+640 KEDGNDY
-647 FIDHRENK
+647 FINQKENK

-670 QVGISLSQLSK
+670 QVGLSLYDLSK
-681 MYQTISNDGVYKE
+681 MYQTITNEGVYKE

-702 DPSGNIIIN
+702 DPSGNIIID
-711 NSNKKKKLFD
+711 NSKKEKKLFD
-721 EKTSHL
+721 HKISHL
-727 LKDVFISNR
+727 LKDAFISNGT
-736 DRGNASG
+736 RGNASG
-743 TRIGKSET
+743 TSIGNSET
-751 GAYLGQNKVNSDY
+751 GAYLGQNKTSSDY
-764 FVNGFNK
+764 FLNAFNK
-771 SHTISLWIGA
+771 NHTISLWIGA
-781 DSPKISLA
+781 DSPKISLS
-789 SDKSA
+789 SDKSSA
-794 AIDLFNTMTKNMSKT
+794 VELFNRMAKNLSKD
-809 EDFDEDP
+809 EKFDEDP
-816 SYIVTRKISSKSG
+816 SYIVARNISSKSG

-834 MSDYAGASYSE
+834 MSNYAGASYRE
-845 KYISGTEPSEQDD
+845 KFISGTEPSEQDD

-882 LYTVRFERKEKY
+882 LYTVRFERKDKY

-904 DDYMTLPKEHCDV
+904 DDYMTVPKEHCDF

-926 GEEENNSPKKDRD
+926 GEDEEDNSLNNND
-939 KKTKKSSKQEKSKK
+939 KKTKKSSKHDKSKK
-953 SSDKTKTSKI
+953 SSDKIKT

>member
-1 MKNFAHFK
+1 MKNFQHFK

-30 IFVLIISFFSAL
+30 IFVLIISLFSAL

-97 KNAFIA
+97 KNAFVA

-173 DKNEI
+173 EKNEI

-229 PFKSVPQEYLKEDYK
+229 PFKSVPEEYLKDDFK
-244 VIGTREIDGKDLYM
+244 IIGSREIDGKDLYM
-258 VLNDDAFKRQKTV
+258 VLNDDAFKRQRIV

-280 IDDKDYERAK
+280 IDDKDYEKAK

-357 LEDKYEN
+357 LENKYEN

-379 MLNLNFDEGNNII
+379 MLNLNFDAGNNII
-392 FGDEILYFARNNIL
+392 FGDEILYFHRNNIL

-437 GQKIDIIDAYIIDD
+437 GQKIDIIDAYVIDN
-451 NKILNTYEIGG
+451 NKILNTFEIGG
-462 LKIEEGAGELKNN
+462 LKIEDGAGELKNN

-480 GAYLKD
+480 GSYLKD
-486 YPDFYRVENDKL
+486 YPDFYKIENDKL

-509 SPLMQPQS
+509 NPLMQPQS
-517 AIIVVNN
+517 AMIVVNN
-524 DSGFVEGIIGGLD
+524 DTGFVEGIIGGLD

-553 RQPGSSLTPF
+553 RQPGSALTPL
-563 SVYLPALMEG
+563 SVYLPALMDG

-580 DDVPTT
+580 DDVPRTY
-586 VDGMFWPH
+586 DGMFWPH

-599 FKGLMTL
+599 FKGLMTI
-606 RLAMENSSNVIAAEV
+606 RLAMENSSNVIAAD
-621 LKEIGKD
+621 LLNEIGKD
-628 KAIDVLKKFEII
+628 KALDVLKKFEII
-640 SEDDDDY
+640 KEDGNDY
-647 FIDHRENK
+647 FINQKENK

-670 QVGISLSQLSK
+670 QVGLSLYDLSK
-681 MYQTISNDGVYKE
+681 MYQTISNEGVYKE

-702 DPSGNIIIN
+702 DPSGNIIID
-711 NSNKKKKLFD
+711 NSKKEKKLFD
-721 EKTSHL
+721 HKISHL
-727 LKDVFISNR
+727 LKDAFISNGT
-736 DRGNASG
+736 RGNASG
-743 TRIGKSET
+743 TSIGNSET
-751 GAYLGQNKVNSDY
+751 GAYLGQNKTNSDY
-764 FVNGFNK
+764 FINAFNK

-781 DSPKISLA
+781 DSPKISLS
-789 SDKSA
+789 SDKSSA
-794 AIDLFNTMTKNMSKT
+794 VELFNRMAKNLSKD
-809 EDFDEDP
+809 EKFDEDP
-816 SYIVTRKISSKSG
+816 SYIVTRNISSKSG

-834 MSDYAGASYSE
+834 MSNYAGASYRE
-845 KYISGTEPSEQDD
+845 KFISGTEPSEQDD

-882 LYTVRFERKEKY
+882 LYTVRFERKDKY

-904 DDYMTLPKEHCDV
+904 DDYMTVPKEHCDF

-926 GEEENNSPKKDRD
+926 GEDEEDNSLNNND
-939 KKTKKSSKQEKSKK
+939 KKTKKSSKHDKSKK
-953 SSDKTKTSKI
+953 SSNKIKT

>member
-1 MKNFAHFK
+1 MKNFAHLK

-22 IGLLILLL
+22 IGLLVLLL
-30 IFVLIISFFSAL
+30 IFVLIISLFSAL
-42 IVSII
+42 IISII

-97 KNAFIA
+97 KNAFVA

-173 DKNEI
+173 EKNEI

-229 PFKSVPQEYLKEDYK
+229 PFKSVPEEYLKDDFK
-244 VIGTREIDGKDLYM
+244 IIGTREIDGKDLYM
-258 VLNDDAFKRQKTV
+258 VLNDDAFKRQRIV

-280 IDDKDYERAK
+280 IDDKDYEKAK

-357 LEDKYEN
+357 LENKYEN

-379 MLNLNFDEGNNII
+379 MLNLNFDAGNNIV
-392 FGDEILYFARNNIL
+392 FGNEILYFHRNNIL

-437 GQKIDIIDAYIIDD
+437 GQKIDIIDAYVIDN
-451 NKILNTYEIGG
+451 NKILNTFEIGG

-480 GAYLKD
+480 GSYLKD
-486 YPDFYRVENDKL
+486 YPDFYKIENDKL

-509 SPLMQPQS
+509 NPLMQPQS
-517 AIIVVNN
+517 AMIVVNN
-524 DSGFVEGIIGGLD
+524 DTGFVEGIIGGLD

-553 RQPGSSLTPF
+553 RQPGSALTPLT
-563 SVYLPALMEG
+563 VYLPALMEG

-580 DDVPTT
+580 DDVPRTY
-586 VDGMFWPH
+586 DGMFWPH

-599 FKGLMTL
+599 FKGLMTI
-606 RLAMENSSNVIAAEV
+606 RLAMENSSNVIAAD
-621 LKEIGKD
+621 LLNEIGKD
-628 KAIDVLKKFEII
+628 KALDVLKKFEII
-640 SEDDDDY
+640 KEDGNDY
-647 FIDHRENK
+647 FINQKENK

-670 QVGISLSQLSK
+670 QVGLSLYDLSK
-681 MYQTISNDGVYKE
+681 MYQTISNEGVYKE

-702 DPSGNIIIN
+702 DPSGNIIID
-711 NSNKKKKLFD
+711 NSKKEKKLFD
-721 EKTSHL
+721 HKISHL
-727 LKDVFISNR
+727 LKDAFISNGT
-736 DRGNASG
+736 RGNASG
-743 TRIGKSET
+743 TSIGNSET
-751 GAYLGQNKVNSDY
+751 GAYLGQNKTNSDY
-764 FVNGFNK
+764 FLNAFNK
-771 SHTISLWIGA
+771 NHTISLWIGA
-781 DSPKISLA
+781 DSPKISLS
-789 SDKSA
+789 SDKSSA
-794 AIDLFNTMTKNMSKT
+794 VELFNRMAKNLSKD
-809 EDFDEDP
+809 EKFDEDP
-816 SYIVTRKISSKSG
+816 SYIVTRNISSKSG

-834 MSDYAGASYSE
+834 MSNYAGASYRE
-845 KYISGTEPSEQDD
+845 KFISGTEPSEQDD

-882 LYTVRFERKEKY
+882 LYTVRFERKDKY

-904 DDYMTLPKEHCDV
+904 DDYMTVPKEHCDF

-926 GEEENNSPKKDRD
+926 GEDEEDNSLNNND
-939 KKTKKSSKQEKSKK
+939 KKTKKSSKHDKSKK
-953 SSDKTKTSKI
+953 SSNKIKT

>member
-1 MKNFAHFK
+1 MKNFQHFK

-22 IGLLILLL
+22 IGLLVLLL
-30 IFVLIISFFSAL
+30 IFVLIISLFSAL
-42 IVSII
+42 IISII

-97 KNAFIA
+97 KNAFVA

-173 DKNEI
+173 GKNEI

-229 PFKSVPQEYLKEDYK
+229 PFKSVPEEYLKDDFK
-244 VIGTREIDGKDLYM
+244 IIGSREIDGKDLYM
-258 VLNDDAFKRQKTV
+258 VLNDDAFKRQRIV

-280 IDDKDYERAK
+280 IDDKDYEKAK

-357 LEDKYEN
+357 LENKYEN

-379 MLNLNFDEGNNII
+379 MLNLNFDAGKNII
-392 FGDEILYFARNNIL
+392 FGDEILYFHRNNIL

-437 GQKIDIIDAYIIDD
+437 GQKIDIIDAYVIDN
-451 NKILNTYEIGG
+451 NKILNTFEIGG

-480 GAYLKD
+480 GSYLKD
-486 YPDFYRVENDKL
+486 YPDFYKIENDKL

-517 AIIVVNN
+517 AMIVVNN
-524 DSGFVEGIIGGLD
+524 DTGFVEGIIGGLD

-553 RQPGSSLTPF
+553 RQPGSALTPF

-580 DDVPTT
+580 DDVPRTY
-586 VDGMFWPH
+586 DGMFWPH

-599 FKGLMTL
+599 FKGLMTI
-606 RLAMENSSNVIAAEV
+606 RLAMENSSNVIAAD
-621 LKEIGKD
+621 LLNEIGKD
-628 KAIDVLKKFEII
+628 KALDVLKKFEII
-640 SEDDDDY
+640 KEDGDDY
-647 FIDHRENK
+647 FINQKENK

-670 QVGISLSQLSK
+670 QVGLSLYDLSK
-681 MYQTISNDGVYKE
+681 MYQTISNEGVYKE

-702 DPSGNIIIN
+702 DPSGNIIID
-711 NSNKKKKLFD
+711 NSKKEKKLFD
-721 EKTSHL
+721 HKISHL
-727 LKDVFISNR
+727 LKDAFISNGT
-736 DRGNASG
+736 RGNASG
-743 TRIGKSET
+743 TSIGNSET
-751 GAYLGQNKVNSDY
+751 GAYLGQNKTNSDY
-764 FVNGFNK
+764 FLNAFNK
-771 SHTISLWIGA
+771 NHTISLWIGA
-781 DSPKISLA
+781 DSPKISLS
-789 SDKSA
+789 SDKSSA
-794 AIDLFNTMTKNMSKT
+794 VELFNRMAKNLSKD
-809 EDFDEDP
+809 EKFDEDP
-816 SYIVTRKISSKSG
+816 SYIVTRNISSKSG

-834 MSDYAGASYSE
+834 MSNYAGASYRE
-845 KYISGTEPSEQDD
+845 KFISGTEPSEQDD

-882 LYTVRFERKEKY
+882 LYTVRFERKDKY

-904 DDYMTLPKEHCDV
+904 DDYMTVPKEHCDF

-926 GEEENNSPKKDRD
+926 GEDEEDNSLNNND
-939 KKTKKSSKQEKSKK
+939 KKTKKSSKHDKSKK
-953 SSDKTKTSKI
+953 SSNKIKTSK
-963 SKKKK
+963 KKN

>member
-30 IFVLIISFFSAL
+30 IFVLIISLFSAL

-97 KNAFIA
+97 KNAFVA

-229 PFKSVPQEYLKEDYK
+229 PFKSVPEEYLKDDFK
-244 VIGTREIDGKDLYM
+244 IIGSREIDGKDLYM
-258 VLNDDAFKRQKTV
+258 VLNDDAFKRQRIV

-280 IDDKDYERAK
+280 IDDKDYEKAK

-357 LEDKYEN
+357 LENKYEN

-379 MLNLNFDEGNNII
+379 MLNLNFDAGNNII
-392 FGDEILYFARNNIL
+392 FGDEILYFHRNNIL

-437 GQKIDIIDAYIIDD
+437 GQKIDIIDAYVIDN
-451 NKILNTYEIGG
+451 NKILNTFEIGG

-480 GAYLKD
+480 GSYLKD
-486 YPDFYRVENDKL
+486 YPDFYKIENDKL

-509 SPLMQPQS
+509 NPLIQPQS
-517 AIIVVNN
+517 AMIVVNN
-524 DSGFVEGIIGGLD
+524 DTGFVEGIIGGLD

-553 RQPGSSLTPF
+553 RQPGSALTPF

-580 DDVPTT
+580 DDVPRTY
-586 VDGMFWPH
+586 DGMFWPH

-599 FKGLMTL
+599 FKGLMTI
-606 RLAMENSSNVIAAEV
+606 RLAMENSSNVIAAD
-621 LKEIGKD
+621 LLNEIGKD
-628 KAIDVLKKFEII
+628 KALDVLKKFEII
-640 SEDDDDY
+640 KEDGDDY
-647 FIDHRENK
+647 FINQKENK

-670 QVGISLSQLSK
+670 QVGLSLYDLSK
-681 MYQTISNDGVYKE
+681 MYQTITNEGVYKE

-702 DPSGNIIIN
+702 DPSGNIIID
-711 NSNKKKKLFD
+711 NSNKDKKLFD
-721 EKTSHL
+721 HKISHL
-727 LKDVFISNR
+727 LKDAFISNGT
-736 DRGNASG
+736 RGNASG
-743 TRIGKSET
+743 TSIGNSET
-751 GAYLGQNKVNSDY
+751 GAYLGQNKTNSDY
-764 FVNGFNK
+764 FLNAFNK

-781 DSPKISLA
+781 DSPKISLS
-789 SDKSA
+789 SDKSSA
-794 AIDLFNTMTKNMSKT
+794 VELFNRMAKNLSKD
-809 EDFDEDP
+809 EKFDEDP
-816 SYIVTRKISSKSG
+816 SYIVTRNISSKSG

-834 MSDYAGASYSE
+834 MSNYAGASYRE
-845 KYISGTEPSEQDD
+845 KFISGTEPSEQDD

-882 LYTVRFERKEKY
+882 LYTVRFERKDKY

-904 DDYMTLPKEHCDV
+904 DDYMTVPKEHCDF

-926 GEEENNSPKKDRD
+926 GEDEEDNSLNNND
-939 KKTKKSSKQEKSKK
+939 KKTKKSSKHDKSKK
-953 SSDKTKTSKI
+953 SSNKIKTSK
-963 SKKKK
+963 KKN

>member
-9 NNFKNLNKGQKIK
+9 NNFKNLEKIQKIK

-30 IFVLIISFFSAL
+30 IFVLIISLFSAL
-42 IVSII
+42 IISII

-81 LEYRTLIDI
+81 LEYRTLVDI

-97 KNAFIA
+97 KNAFVA

-118 GIASSIAANI
+118 GIMSSIAANI

-229 PFKSVPQEYLKEDYK
+229 PFKSVPEEYLKEDFK

-258 VLNDDAFKRQKTV
+258 VLNDDAFKRQKIV

-280 IDDKDYERAK
+280 IDDKEYERAK

-314 YIKKEASRYLA
+314 YIKKEASKYLA
-325 DFYKTSLE
+325 DFYNTSLE

-357 LEDKYEN
+357 LENKYEN

-379 MLNLNFDEGNNII
+379 MLNLNFDAGNNII
-392 FGDEILYFARNNIL
+392 FGDEILYFHRNNIL

-437 GQKIDIIDAYIIDD
+437 GQKIDIIDAYVIDN
-451 NKILNTYEIGG
+451 NKILNTFEIGG

-480 GAYLKD
+480 GSYLKD
-486 YPDFYRVENDKL
+486 YPDFYKIENDKL

-517 AIIVVNN
+517 AMIVVNN
-524 DSGFVEGIIGGLD
+524 DTGFVEGIIGGLD

-553 RQPGSSLTPF
+553 RQPGSALTPF

-580 DDVPTT
+580 DDVPRTY
-586 VDGMFWPH
+586 DGMFWPH

-599 FKGLMTL
+599 FKGLMTI
-606 RLAMENSSNVIAAEV
+606 RLAMENSSNVIAAD
-621 LKEIGKD
+621 LLNEIGKD
-628 KAIDVLKKFEII
+628 KALDVLKKFEII
-640 SEDDDDY
+640 KEDGNDY
-647 FIDHRENK
+647 FINQKENK

-670 QVGISLSQLSK
+670 QVGLSLYDLSK
-681 MYQTISNDGVYKE
+681 MYQTISNEGVYKE

-702 DPSGNIIIN
+702 DPSGNIIID
-711 NSNKKKKLFD
+711 NSKKEKKLFD
-721 EKTSHL
+721 HKISHL
-727 LKDVFISNR
+727 LKDAFISNG

-743 TRIGKSET
+743 TSIGNSET
-751 GAYLGQNKVNSDY
+751 GAYLGQNKTNSDY
-764 FVNGFNK
+764 FINAFNK

-781 DSPKISLA
+781 DSPKISLS
-789 SDKSA
+789 SDKSSA
-794 AIDLFNTMTKNMSKT
+794 VELFNRMAKNLSKD
-809 EDFDEDP
+809 EKFDEDP
-816 SYIVTRKISSKSG
+816 SYIVTRNISSKSG

-834 MSDYAGASYSE
+834 MSNYAGASYRE
-845 KYISGTEPSEQDD
+845 KFISGTEPSEQDD

-882 LYTVRFERKEKY
+882 LYTVRFERKDKY

-904 DDYMTLPKEHCDV
+904 DDYMTVPKEHCDF

-926 GEEENNSPKKDRD
+926 GEDEEDNSLNNND
-939 KKTKKSSKQEKSKK
+939 KKTKKSSKHDKSKK
-953 SSDKTKTSKI
+953 SSNKIKT

>member
-30 IFVLIISFFSAL
+30 IFVLIISLFSAL
-42 IVSII
+42 IISII

-97 KNAFIA
+97 KNAFVA

-229 PFKSVPQEYLKEDYK
+229 PFKSVPEEYLKDDFK
-244 VIGTREIDGKDLYM
+244 IIGSREIDGKDLYM
-258 VLNDDAFKRQKTV
+258 VLNDDAFKRQRIV

-280 IDDKDYERAK
+280 IDDKDYEKAK

-314 YIKKEASRYLA
+314 YIKKEASKYLA

-357 LEDKYEN
+357 LENKYEN

-379 MLNLNFDEGNNII
+379 MLNLNFDAGNNII
-392 FGDEILYFARNNIL
+392 FGDEILYFHRNNIL

-437 GQKIDIIDAYIIDD
+437 GQKIDIIDAYVIDN
-451 NKILNTYEIGG
+451 NKILNTFEIGG

-480 GAYLKD
+480 GSYLKD
-486 YPDFYRVENDKL
+486 YPDFYKIENDKL

-509 SPLMQPQS
+509 NPLMQPQS
-517 AIIVVNN
+517 AMIVVNN
-524 DSGFVEGIIGGLD
+524 DTGFVEGIIGGLD

-553 RQPGSSLTPF
+553 RQPGSALTPLT
-563 SVYLPALMEG
+563 VYLPALMEG

-580 DDVPTT
+580 DDVPRTY
-586 VDGMFWPH
+586 DGLFWPH

-599 FKGLMTL
+599 FKGLMTI
-606 RLAMENSSNVIAAEV
+606 RLAMENSSNVIAAD
-621 LKEIGKD
+621 LLNEIGKD
-628 KAIDVLKKFEII
+628 KALDVLKKFEII
-640 SEDDDDY
+640 KEDGNDY
-647 FIDHRENK
+647 FINQKENK

-670 QVGISLSQLSK
+670 QVGLSLYDLSK
-681 MYQTISNDGVYKE
+681 MYQTISNEGVYKE

-702 DPSGNIIIN
+702 DPSGNIIID
-711 NSNKKKKLFD
+711 NSKKEKKLFD
-721 EKTSHL
+721 HKISHL
-727 LKDVFISNR
+727 LKDAFISNGT
-736 DRGNASG
+736 RGNASG
-743 TRIGKSET
+743 TSIGNSET
-751 GAYLGQNKVNSDY
+751 GAYLGQNKTNSDY
-764 FVNGFNK
+764 FINAFNK

-781 DSPKISLA
+781 DSPKISLS
-789 SDKSA
+789 SDKSSA
-794 AIDLFNTMTKNMSKT
+794 VELFNRMAKNLSKD
-809 EDFDEDP
+809 EKFDEDP
-816 SYIVTRKISSKSG
+816 SYIVTRNISSKSG

-834 MSDYAGASYSE
+834 MSNYAGASYRE
-845 KYISGTEPSEQDD
+845 KFISGTEPSEQDD

-882 LYTVRFERKEKY
+882 LYTVRFERKDKY

-904 DDYMTLPKEHCDV
+904 DDYMTVPKEHCDF

-926 GEEENNSPKKDRD
+926 GEDEEDNSLNNND
-939 KKTKKSSKQEKSKK
+939 KKTKKSSKHDKSKK
-953 SSDKTKTSKI
+953 SSDKIKT

>member
-1 MKNFAHFK
+1 MKNFAHLK

-30 IFVLIISFFSAL
+30 IFVLIISLFSAL

-60 SFNQSSYIYSKEGNL
+60 SFNQSSYIYSKDGSL

-97 KNAFIA
+97 KNAFVA

-229 PFKSVPQEYLKEDYK
+229 PFKSVPEEYLKDDFEI
-244 VIGTREIDGKDLYM
+244 IGSREIDGKDLYM
-258 VLNDDAFKRQKTV
+258 VLNDDAFKRQRIV

-280 IDDKDYERAK
+280 IDDKDYEKAK

-357 LEDKYEN
+357 LENKYEN

-379 MLNLNFDEGNNII
+379 MLNLNFDAGNNII
-392 FGDEILYFARNNIL
+392 FGDEILYFHRNNIL

-437 GQKIDIIDAYIIDD
+437 GQKIDIIDAYVIDN
-451 NKILNTYEIGG
+451 NKILNTFEIGG

-480 GAYLKD
+480 GSYLKD
-486 YPDFYRVENDKL
+486 YPDFYKIENDKL

-509 SPLMQPQS
+509 NPLMQPQS
-517 AIIVVNN
+517 AMIVVNN
-524 DSGFVEGIIGGLD
+524 DTGFVEGIIGGLD

-553 RQPGSSLTPF
+553 RQPGSALTPLT
-563 SVYLPALMEG
+563 VYLPALMKG

-580 DDVPTT
+580 DDVPRTY
-586 VDGMFWPH
+586 DGMFWPH

-599 FKGLMTL
+599 FKGLMTI
-606 RLAMENSSNVIAAEV
+606 RLAMENSSNVIAAD
-621 LKEIGKD
+621 LLNEIGKD
-628 KAIDVLKKFEII
+628 KALDVLKKFEII
-640 SEDDDDY
+640 KEDGNDY
-647 FIDHRENK
+647 FINQRENK

-670 QVGISLSQLSK
+670 QVGLSLYDLSK
-681 MYQTISNDGVYKE
+681 MYQTISNEGVYKE

-702 DPSGNIIIN
+702 DPSGNIIID
-711 NSNKKKKLFD
+711 NSNKEKKLFD
-721 EKTSHL
+721 HKISHL
-727 LKDVFISNR
+727 LKDAFISNGT
-736 DRGNASG
+736 RGNASG
-743 TRIGKSET
+743 TSIGNSET
-751 GAYLGQNKVNSDY
+751 GAYLGQNKTNSDY
-764 FVNGFNK
+764 FLNAFNK
-771 SHTISLWIGA
+771 NHTISLWIGA
-781 DSPKISLA
+781 DSPKISLS
-789 SDKSA
+789 SDKSSA
-794 AIDLFNTMTKNMSKT
+794 VELFNRMAKNLSKD
-809 EDFDEDP
+809 EKFDEDP
-816 SYIVTRKISSKSG
+816 SYIVTRNISSKSG

-834 MSDYAGASYSE
+834 MSNYAGASYRE
-845 KYISGTEPSEQDD
+845 KFISGTEPSEQDD

-882 LYTVRFERKEKY
+882 LYTVRFERKDKY

-904 DDYMTLPKEHCDV
+904 DDYMTVPKEHCDF

-926 GEEENNSPKKDRD
+926 GEDEEDNSLNNND
-939 KKTKKSSKQEKSKK
+939 KKTKKSSKHDKSKK
-953 SSDKTKTSKI
+953 SSNKIKT

>member
-1 MKNFAHFK
+1 MKNFAHLK

-60 SFNQSSYIYSKEGNL
+60 SFNQSSYIYSKDGSL

-97 KNAFIA
+97 KNAFVA

-229 PFKSVPQEYLKEDYK
+229 PFKSVPEEYLKDDFEI
-244 VIGTREIDGKDLYM
+244 IGSREIDGKDLYM
-258 VLNDDAFKRQKTV
+258 VLNDDAFKRQRIV

-280 IDDKDYERAK
+280 IDDKDYEKAK

-357 LEDKYEN
+357 LENKYEN

-379 MLNLNFDEGNNII
+379 MLNLNFDAGNNII
-392 FGDEILYFARNNIL
+392 FGDEILYFHRNNIL

-437 GQKIDIIDAYIIDD
+437 GQKIDIIDAYVIDN
-451 NKILNTYEIGG
+451 NKILNTFEIGG

-480 GAYLKD
+480 GSYLKD
-486 YPDFYRVENDKL
+486 YPDFYKIENDKL

-509 SPLMQPQS
+509 NPLMQPQS
-517 AIIVVNN
+517 AMIVVNN
-524 DSGFVEGIIGGLD
+524 DTGFVEGIIGGLD

-553 RQPGSSLTPF
+553 RQPGSALTPLT
-563 SVYLPALMEG
+563 VYLPALMKG

-580 DDVPTT
+580 DDVPRTY
-586 VDGMFWPH
+586 DGMFWPH

-599 FKGLMTL
+599 FKGLMTI
-606 RLAMENSSNVIAAEV
+606 RLAMENSSNVIAAD
-621 LKEIGKD
+621 LLNEIGKD
-628 KAIDVLKKFEII
+628 KALDVLKKFEII
-640 SEDDDDY
+640 KEDGNDY
-647 FIDHRENK
+647 FINQRENK

-670 QVGISLSQLSK
+670 QVGLSLYDLSK
-681 MYQTISNDGVYKE
+681 MYQTISNEGVYKE

-702 DPSGNIIIN
+702 DPSGNIIID
-711 NSNKKKKLFD
+711 NSNKEKKLFD
-721 EKTSHL
+721 HKISHL
-727 LKDVFISNR
+727 LKDAFISNGT
-736 DRGNASG
+736 RGNASG
-743 TRIGKSET
+743 TSIGNSET
-751 GAYLGQNKVNSDY
+751 GAYLGQNKTNSDY
-764 FVNGFNK
+764 FLNAFNK
-771 SHTISLWIGA
+771 NHTISLWIGA
-781 DSPKISLA
+781 DSPKISLS
-789 SDKSA
+789 SDKSSA
-794 AIDLFNTMTKNMSKT
+794 VELFNRMAKNLSKD
-809 EDFDEDP
+809 EKFDEDP
-816 SYIVTRKISSKSG
+816 SYIVTRNISSKSG

-834 MSDYAGASYSE
+834 MSNYAGASYRE
-845 KYISGTEPSEQDD
+845 KFISGTEPSEQDD

-882 LYTVRFERKEKY
+882 LYTVRFERKDKY

-904 DDYMTLPKEHCDV
+904 DDYMTVPKEHCDF

-926 GEEENNSPKKDRD
+926 GEDEEDNSLNNND
-939 KKTKKSSKQEKSKK
+939 KKTKKSSKHDKSKK
-953 SSDKTKTSKI
+953 SSNKIKT

>member
-1 MKNFAHFK
+1 MKNFQHFK

-22 IGLLILLL
+22 IGLLVLLL
-30 IFVLIISFFSAL
+30 IFVLIISLFSAL
-42 IVSII
+42 IISII

-97 KNAFIA
+97 KNAFVA

-173 DKNEI
+173 EKNEI

-229 PFKSVPQEYLKEDYK
+229 PFKSVPEEYLKDDFK
-244 VIGTREIDGKDLYM
+244 IIGTREIDGKDLYM
-258 VLNDDAFKRQKTV
+258 VLNDDAFKRQRIV

-280 IDDKDYERAK
+280 IDDKDYEKAK

-357 LEDKYEN
+357 LENKYEN

-379 MLNLNFDEGNNII
+379 MLNLNFDAGKNII
-392 FGDEILYFARNNIL
+392 FGDEILYFHRNNIL

-437 GQKIDIIDAYIIDD
+437 GQKIDIIDAYVIDN
-451 NKILNTYEIGG
+451 NKILNTFEIGG

-480 GAYLKD
+480 GSYLKD
-486 YPDFYRVENDKL
+486 YPDFYKIENDKL

-517 AIIVVNN
+517 AMIVVNN
-524 DSGFVEGIIGGLD
+524 DTGFVEGIIGGLD

-553 RQPGSSLTPF
+553 RQPGSALTPF

-580 DDVPTT
+580 DDVPRTY
-586 VDGMFWPH
+586 DGMFWPH

-599 FKGLMTL
+599 FKGLMTI
-606 RLAMENSSNVIAAEV
+606 RLAMENSSNVIAAD
-621 LKEIGKD
+621 LLNEIGKD
-628 KAIDVLKKFEII
+628 KALDVLKKFEII
-640 SEDDDDY
+640 KEDGDDY
-647 FIDHRENK
+647 FINQKENK

-670 QVGISLSQLSK
+670 QVGLSLYDLSK
-681 MYQTISNDGVYKE
+681 MYQTISNEGVYKE

-702 DPSGNIIIN
+702 DPSGNIIID
-711 NSNKKKKLFD
+711 NSKKEKKLFD
-721 EKTSHL
+721 HKISHL
-727 LKDVFISNR
+727 LKDAFISNGT
-736 DRGNASG
+736 RGNASG
-743 TRIGKSET
+743 TSIGNSET
-751 GAYLGQNKVNSDY
+751 GAYLGQNKTNSDY
-764 FVNGFNK
+764 FLNAFNK
-771 SHTISLWIGA
+771 NHTISLWIGA
-781 DSPKISLA
+781 DSPKISLS
-789 SDKSA
+789 SDKSSA
-794 AIDLFNTMTKNMSKT
+794 VELFNRMAKNLSKD
-809 EDFDEDP
+809 EKFDEDP
-816 SYIVTRKISSKSG
+816 SYIVTRNISSKSG

-834 MSDYAGASYSE
+834 MSNYAGASYRE
-845 KYISGTEPSEQDD
+845 KFISGTEPSEQDD

-882 LYTVRFERKEKY
+882 LYTVRFERKNKY

-904 DDYMTLPKEHCDV
+904 DDYMTVPKEHCDF

-926 GEEENNSPKKDRD
+926 GEDEEDNSLNNND
-939 KKTKKSSKQEKSKK
+939 KKTKKSSKHDKSKK
-953 SSDKTKTSKI
+953 SSNKIKT

>member
-30 IFVLIISFFSAL
+30 IFVLIISLFSAL

-60 SFNQSSYIYSKEGNL
+60 SFNQSSYIYSKDGSL

-97 KNAFIA
+97 KNAFVA

-173 DKNEI
+173 EKNEI
-178 LEAYLNRINL
+178 LEVYLNRINL

-229 PFKSVPQEYLKEDYK
+229 PFKSVPEEYLKDDFK
-244 VIGTREIDGKDLYM
+244 IIGSREIDGKDLYM
-258 VLNDDAFKRQKTV
+258 VLNDDAFKRQRIV

-280 IDDKDYERAK
+280 IDDKDYEKAK

-357 LEDKYEN
+357 LENKYEN

-379 MLNLNFDEGNNII
+379 MLNLNFDAGKNII
-392 FGDEILYFARNNIL
+392 FGDEILYFHRNNIL

-437 GQKIDIIDAYIIDD
+437 GQKIDIIDAYVIDN
-451 NKILNTYEIGG
+451 NKILNTFEIGG

-480 GAYLKD
+480 GSYLKD
-486 YPDFYRVENDKL
+486 YPDFYKIENDNL
-498 IISNKYFDFNP
+498 TISNKYFDFNP
-509 SPLMQPQS
+509 NPLMQPQS
-517 AIIVVNN
+517 AMIVVNN
-524 DSGFVEGIIGGLD
+524 DTGFVEGIIGGLD

-553 RQPGSSLTPF
+553 RQPGSALTPLT
-563 SVYLPALMEG
+563 VYLPALMEG

-580 DDVPTT
+580 DDVPRTY
-586 VDGMFWPH
+586 DGMFWPH

-599 FKGLMTL
+599 FKGLMTI
-606 RLAMENSSNVIAAEV
+606 RLAMENSSNVIAAD
-621 LKEIGKD
+621 LLNEIGKD
-628 KAIDVLKKFEII
+628 KALDVLKKFEII
-640 SEDDDDY
+640 KEDGDDY
-647 FIDHRENK
+647 FINQKENK

-670 QVGISLSQLSK
+670 QVGLSLYDLSK
-681 MYQTISNDGVYKE
+681 MYQTITNEGVYKE

-702 DPSGNIIIN
+702 DPSGNIIID
-711 NSNKKKKLFD
+711 NSKKEKKLFD
-721 EKTSHL
+721 HKISHL
-727 LKDVFISNR
+727 LKDAFISNGT
-736 DRGNASG
+736 RGNASG
-743 TRIGKSET
+743 TSIGNSET
-751 GAYLGQNKVNSDY
+751 GAYLGQNKTNSDY
-764 FVNGFNK
+764 FLNAFNK
-771 SHTISLWIGA
+771 NHTISLWIGA
-781 DSPKISLA
+781 DSPKISLS
-789 SDKSA
+789 SDKSSA
-794 AIDLFNTMTKNMSKT
+794 VELFNRMAKNLSKD
-809 EDFDEDP
+809 EKFDEDP
-816 SYIVTRKISSKSG
+816 SYIVTRNISSKSG

-834 MSDYAGASYSE
+834 MSNYAGASYRE
-845 KYISGTEPSEQDD
+845 KFISGTEPSEQDD

-882 LYTVRFERKEKY
+882 LYTVRFERKDKY

-904 DDYMTLPKEHCDV
+904 DDYMTVPKEHCDF

-926 GEEENNSPKKDRD
+926 GEDEEDNSLNNND
-939 KKTKKSSKQEKSKK
+939 KKTKKSSKHDKSKK
-953 SSDKTKTSKI
+953 SSNKIKT

>member
-1 MKNFAHFK
+1 MKNFAHLK

-30 IFVLIISFFSAL
+30 IFVLIISLFSAL
-42 IVSII
+42 IISII

-97 KNAFIA
+97 KNAFVA

-229 PFKSVPQEYLKEDYK
+229 PFKSVPEEYLKDDFK
-244 VIGTREIDGKDLYM
+244 IIGSREIDGKDLYM
-258 VLNDDAFKRQKTV
+258 VLNDDAFKRQRIV

-280 IDDKDYERAK
+280 IDDKDYEKAK

-357 LEDKYEN
+357 LENKYEN

-379 MLNLNFDEGNNII
+379 MLNLNFDAGNNII
-392 FGDEILYFARNNIL
+392 FGDEILYFHRNNIL

-437 GQKIDIIDAYIIDD
+437 GQKIDIIDAYVIDN
-451 NKILNTYEIGG
+451 NKILNTFEIGG

-480 GAYLKD
+480 GSYLKD
-486 YPDFYRVENDKL
+486 YPDFYKIENDKL

-517 AIIVVNN
+517 AMIVVNN
-524 DSGFVEGIIGGLD
+524 DTGFVEGIIGGLD

-553 RQPGSSLTPF
+553 RQPGSALTPLT
-563 SVYLPALMEG
+563 VYLPALMEG

-580 DDVPTT
+580 DDVPRTY
-586 VDGMFWPH
+586 DGMFWPH

-599 FKGLMTL
+599 FKGLMTI
-606 RLAMENSSNVIAAEV
+606 RLAMENSSNVIAAD
-621 LKEIGKD
+621 LLNEIGKD
-628 KAIDVLKKFEII
+628 KALDVLKKFEII
-640 SEDDDDY
+640 KEDGNDY
-647 FIDHRENK
+647 FINQKENK

-670 QVGISLSQLSK
+670 QVGLSLYDLSK
-681 MYQTISNDGVYKE
+681 MYQTISNEGVYKE

-702 DPSGNIIIN
+702 DPSGNIIID
-711 NSNKKKKLFD
+711 NSKKEKKLFD
-721 EKTSHL
+721 HKISHL
-727 LKDVFISNR
+727 LKDAFISNGT
-736 DRGNASG
+736 RGNASG
-743 TRIGKSET
+743 TSIGNSET
-751 GAYLGQNKVNSDY
+751 GAYLGQNKTNSDY
-764 FVNGFNK
+764 FLNAFNK
-771 SHTISLWIGA
+771 NHTISLWIGA
-781 DSPKISLA
+781 DSPKISLS
-789 SDKSA
+789 SDKSSA
-794 AIDLFNTMTKNMSKT
+794 VELFNRMAKNLSKD
-809 EDFDEDP
+809 EKFDEDP
-816 SYIVTRKISSKSG
+816 SYIVTRNISSKSG

-834 MSDYAGASYSE
+834 MSNYAGASYRE
-845 KYISGTEPSEQDD
+845 KFISGTEPSEQDD

-882 LYTVRFERKEKY
+882 LYTVRFERKDKY

-904 DDYMTLPKEHCDV
+904 DDYMTVPKEHCDF

-926 GEEENNSPKKDRD
+926 GEDEEDNSLNNND
-939 KKTKKSSKQEKSKK
+939 KKTKKSSKHDKSKK
-953 SSDKTKTSKI
+953 SSNKIKT